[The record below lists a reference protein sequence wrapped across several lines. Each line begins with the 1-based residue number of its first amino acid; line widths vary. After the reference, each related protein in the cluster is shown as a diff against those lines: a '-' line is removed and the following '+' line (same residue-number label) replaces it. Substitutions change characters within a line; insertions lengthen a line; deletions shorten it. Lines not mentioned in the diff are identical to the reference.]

1 MSKTFFKKIIP
12 SILITAVL
20 FTGFFGV
27 FRVSPV
33 QAQLGSSGINDP
45 KVKAAKLGNNPAGD
59 PSKKEFIGP
68 RTEEQQKEFD
78 EISSKTGC
86 SAPLFGWDVEK
97 CFKTI
102 MAMIGNQILSIFAF
116 FTRISGF
123 LLDRAVDYTIIDMGD
138 NTKNIGAIEKG
149 WKTIRDLSNIVIIFI
164 LLAIGIGMIVRY
176 EPFGS
181 KKLLGKLILVAMLI
195 NFSLFFT
202 QVIIDSSNLISLQ
215 FYNRIVFEE
224 QDPNGQPIIRNI
236 GEKYMQAFGLT
247 TIYDAEELLQPEK
260 LSGNNSFGEIFLISI
275 LGSVVFIVASFA
287 FLAGAFLLISRFV
300 VLVFLMILAPLAFV
314 GMILPA
320 LSGTANKWWS
330 ALVRYAFFAPAYMI
344 LTWFVIEVINSP
356 AYRGSIGLDNGASF
370 AGVVAGGNMAII
382 LNFAVVIAF
391 IIASVL
397 ISDYLGI
404 YGSKAV
410 MSYGSMAKKWGQ
422 GVVGFGKGVVGRNT
436 IGFGSKY
443 VGKAYDR
450 FQAGAEK
457 TKGGRVTRTLA
468 SIASLGALSDRAIK
482 GTLSAG
488 ENAKF
493 GSGASYADMDKKY
506 KERRSEVSG
515 IQQEMEQKK
524 AMDIISNSAKFNSLT
539 PNEKRELLSKVG
551 DMTIR
556 DLERPEI
563 KKHLLTSNV
572 AKYLSAEQLEGVLK
586 SKEFTGKD
594 TEKIRGARFSHII
607 DSSGNVTDESAFK
620 KLSDKETEMLG
631 EKNLYNP
638 NVIKAMA
645 QSQVE
650 IIKKSAKFN
659 SAVKEFVIDANKDH
673 LENLP
678 DDKLISMLQNT
689 KPSLIA
695 KMPAS
700 VLKKEAAVRAYSP
713 SVLNAFVKEEMTTG
727 DRADIRKK
735 LDNAYKSALKLSG
748 KKSVTMGDTYDAG
761 GGAIRHITQEMINSH
776 KLLNDKKAPLSTMF

>member
-12 SILITAVL
+12 SILIIMIL
-20 FTGFFGV
+20 ITGFFGV

-33 QAQLGSSGINDP
+33 HALGSGGINDP

-59 PSKKEFIGP
+59 PSKEEFIGP

-123 LLDRAVDYTIIDMGD
+123 LLDRAVDYTIINMGD

-149 WKTIRDLSNIVIIFI
+149 WKTFRDLSNIVIIFI

-224 QDPNGQPIIRNI
+224 QGSNGQPIIRNI

-247 TIYDAEELLQPEK
+247 TVYDAEKLLEPEK
-260 LSGNNSFGEIFLISI
+260 LSNNNSLGQIFLISI

-314 GMILPA
+314 GMVLPA
-320 LSGTANKWWS
+320 LSGSANKWWS
-330 ALVRYAFFAPAYMI
+330 YLMRYAFFAPAYMI

-356 AYRGSIGLDNGASF
+356 AYKGNIGLDNGASF

-382 LNFAVVIAF
+382 LNFVVVIAF

-397 ISDYLGI
+397 ISNYFGI

-410 MSYGSMAKKWGQ
+410 MSYGDMARKWGQ

-436 IGFGSKY
+436 IGIGSKY

-457 TKGGRVTRTLA
+457 TKGGRVARTLA

-515 IQQEMEQKK
+515 IQREIEQKE
-524 AMDIISNSAKFNSLT
+524 AMSIISDSAKFNSLT
-539 PNEKRELLSKVG
+539 PNQRHELLSKVG
-551 DMTIR
+551 SMTTR
-556 DLERPEI
+556 DLEKPKI
-563 KKHLLTSNV
+563 KKHLLNSNI
-572 AKYLSAEQLEGVLK
+572 AKYLSAEQLEDVLK

-594 TEKIRGARFSHII
+594 TEKIRSVRFSDII
-607 DSSGNVTDESAFK
+607 DSSGAVNESAFK
-620 KLSDKETEMLG
+620 KLSDKEIEMLG
-631 EKNLYNP
+631 EKNLYNLD
-638 NVIKAMA
+638 VIKAMA

-678 DDKLISMLQNT
+678 DDKLINMLQNT

-700 VLKKEAAVRAYSP
+700 VQTRDAAIHTYSP
-713 SVLNAFVKEEMTTG
+713 AVLKALLKEEMTTG
-727 DRADIRKK
+727 DRTKIRKK
-735 LDNAYKSALKLSG
+735 LNDAYESAKVNSI
-748 KKSVTMGDTYDAG
+748 G
-761 GGAIRHITQEMINSH
+761 GFVAVGVDYIDSNKVRRQMTQEMINSH